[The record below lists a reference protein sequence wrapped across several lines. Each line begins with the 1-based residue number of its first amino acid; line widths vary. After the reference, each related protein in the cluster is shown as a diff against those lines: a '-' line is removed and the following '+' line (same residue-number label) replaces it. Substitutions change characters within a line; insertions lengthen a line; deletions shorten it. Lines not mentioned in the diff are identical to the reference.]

1 MKNLLLLLAAFM
13 LQIEAFPQENKVIK
27 LPDPQLD
34 RGKPLMQAFKE
45 RQSIRTYA
53 DREIPLQEMA
63 NLLWA
68 ANGINRKDLGKRTV
82 PTARNRQEID
92 VYVSNKEGL
101 FRYDAQEHALVT
113 IHNRDI
119 RSFTGTQAYVAT
131 APLNLIIVADLDK
144 IGSDRQSNLQTANID
159 AGFVAQNVYLYC
171 ASENMA
177 AVVRGS
183 VNRDL
188 LAVEMG
194 LTPNQ
199 YIVVAQTVGYPGD

>member
-101 FRYDAQEHALVT
+101 FRYDAQEHTLVT